1 MKAIALLSQ
10 KGGSGKSTLTRA
22 LSAVAG
28 EEGGSWIL
36 DRDPQQTS
44 AKWHV
49 RRQTLEPAPPYPE
62 LIDIGRTRV
71 SEAVAGLRGSG
82 AEGWLFLD
90 TRPSVGPDESEIAR
104 AADVILVPVRP
115 SPDDLEAVTDT
126 LAMLDRLG
134 KRGMVIVNAAK
145 NPGRA
150 KDARAALS
158 EFGIKV
164 CPHHVSDRMI
174 FLDAA
179 QHGLAVGE
187 MRGGAAEAADAE
199 VRAVWQWVKEQSNG

>member
-44 AKWHV
+44 AKWHA
-49 RRQTLEPAPPYPE
+49 RRQTLEPAPAYPE
-62 LIDIGRTRV
+62 LVDIGRTRV
-71 SEAVAGLRGSG
+71 PDAVVGLRGSG
-82 AEGWLFLD
+82 AEGWLFID
-90 TRPSVGPDESEIAR
+90 TRPSVGPDESEIAK

-134 KRGMVIVNAAK
+134 KRGLLIINAAK
-145 NPGRA
+145 NAGRA

-158 EFGIKV
+158 AFGVKV
-164 CPHHVSDRMI
+164 CPHHVSDRAV
-174 FLDAA
+174 FLDAVKD
-179 QHGLAVGE
+179 GLAVGE
-187 MRGGAAEAADAE
+187 MRGAAAEAANVE
-199 VRAVWQWVKEQSNG
+199 VRAVWQWVKEQGHG